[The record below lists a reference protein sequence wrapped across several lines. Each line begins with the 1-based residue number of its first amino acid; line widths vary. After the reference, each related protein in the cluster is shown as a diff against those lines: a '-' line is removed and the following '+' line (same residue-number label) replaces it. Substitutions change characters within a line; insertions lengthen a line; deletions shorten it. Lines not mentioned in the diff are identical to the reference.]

1 MDSAPARHTGQG
13 GPGPA
18 GSHAGTST
26 AGTGTTGTGTA
37 GISAGPATAGL
48 TTAATTTAGTATLG
62 AGPGSAAT
70 AVRRTVTAIHPPRGP
85 RAEQARPAVRPKRV
99 RRRDGVLPLLTAD
112 ALAVLGAAAALPRP
126 ELPREVAGPAAVPLL
141 VLLLAVLLA
150 ALHAQ
155 AGLYRP
161 RFAPSALLELPALA
175 GRAAVLWCGA
185 AAALAAFA
193 PRAALNWVALLA
205 SVGLQ
210 AVLACAGRGFVNQL
224 RRRTRV
230 RRPASA
236 LVVGPVAG
244 AGAVAAALHG
254 RPEYGLRPVGLADTA
269 AAEDGS
275 AGVPVLATHEDIR
288 RAVIQN
294 SVRHAVFTRPPEA
307 DERTASLVRLFH
319 DHGCR
324 LWLADPAGTAKV
336 TGMRV
341 ACPADQLWGYA
352 VQPLLPRPARPLERY
367 AKRVIDSS
375 LAALALLAAAP
386 VMGAC
391 ALAVRVSDGPGVIF
405 RQERV
410 GLYGRPFTLLK
421 FRTLRAD
428 AHESA
433 TRWTVAGDCRM
444 SPIGSFLRKSSLDE
458 LPQLWNVVR
467 GDMSLV
473 GPRPER
479 PFFVAKFSSV
489 HPGYE
494 ARHRMPVGITG
505 LAQINGLR
513 GDTSIEDRARF
524 DNHYIDTWSLW
535 QDLWILARTAA
546 SFFRFRL
553 GGS

>member
-13 GPGPA
+13 GTGPA
-18 GSHAGTST
+18 
-26 AGTGTTGTGTA
+26 AGTGTTSTSTA
-37 GISAGPATAGL
+37 GAAGI
-48 TTAATTTAGTATLG
+48 G
-62 AGPGSAAT
+62 AGGTT
-70 AVRRTVTAIHPPRGP
+70 AVRRSVTAIHPPRGP
-85 RAEQARPAVRPKRV
+85 KADQARSAVRPKRV
-99 RRRDGVLPLLTAD
+99 RRRDGVTPLLTAD
-112 ALAVLGAAAALPRP
+112 ALAVVVTAAAVPGLELPVEAALP
-126 ELPREVAGPAAVPLL
+126 LAAV
-141 VLLLAVLLA
+141 LAG
-150 ALHAQ
+150 LHAR

-161 RFAPSALLELPALA
+161 RLAPSALLELPALA
-175 GRAAVLWCGA
+175 GRGAVLWCAVAAVLA
-185 AAALAAFA
+185 AAA
-193 PRAALNWVALLA
+193 PGEALSWGALLGA
-205 SVGLQ
+205 VCLQ
-210 AVLACAGRGFVNQL
+210 VVLACAGRGLVNQL
-224 RRRTRV
+224 RRRTRT

-236 LVVGPVAG
+236 LVVGPGAG
-244 AGAVAAALHG
+244 ASAVAAALHG
-254 RPEYGLRPVGLADTA
+254 RPEYGLLPVGLADTGA
-269 AAEDGS
+269 VADG
-275 AGVPVLATHEDIR
+275 AGGVPVLATHEDIR

-324 LWLADPAGTAKV
+324 LWLADAAGTAKV

-341 ACPADQLWGYA
+341 AEPADQLWGYA

-367 AKRVIDSS
+367 AKRAIDSL
-375 LAALALLAAAP
+375 LASAALLAAAP
-386 VMGAC
+386 VMGVC

-444 SPIGSFLRKSSLDE
+444 SPVGSFLRKSSLDE

>member
-1 MDSAPARHTGQG
+1 MTMDSAHARPTGQSG
-13 GPGPA
+13 TGPA
-18 GSHAGTST
+18 GT
-26 AGTGTTGTGTA
+26 
-37 GISAGPATAGL
+37 
-48 TTAATTTAGTATLG
+48 
-62 AGPGSAAT
+62 T
-70 AVRRTVTAIHPPRGP
+70 AVRRSAAAIHPPRGP
-85 RAEQARPAVRPKRV
+85 KAEQARPVLRPQRV
-99 RRRDGVLPLLTAD
+99 RRRDGIGPLLTVD
-112 ALAVLGAAAALPRP
+112 ALAAVLTTTTLPGLDLPGQAAAPIA
-126 ELPREVAGPAAVPLL
+126 
-141 VLLLAVLLA
+141 LLAA

-161 RFAPSALLELPALA
+161 RLAPSALLELPTLA
-175 GRAAVLWCGA
+175 GRAAVLWCGVAAVVA
-185 AAALAAFA
+185 AAA
-193 PRAALNWVALLA
+193 PQRALGWGVLLTC
-205 SVGLQ
+205 VCLQ
-210 AVLACAGRGFVNQL
+210 FLLACAGRGLVNQL
-224 RRRTRV
+224 RRRTAV
-230 RRPASA
+230 RAPRSA
-236 LVVGPVAG
+236 LVVGPGAG

-269 AAEDGS
+269 GGADDVTGT
-275 AGVPVLATHEDIR
+275 GLPLLATHEDIR

-341 ACPADQLWGYA
+341 AQPADHLWGYS
-352 VQPLLPRPARPLERY
+352 VQPLLPRPARALERY
-367 AKRVIDSS
+367 GKRIIDST
-375 LAALALLAAAP
+375 LAALALCAAAP
-386 VMGAC
+386 VMGLC
-391 ALAVRVSDGPGVIF
+391 ALAVRLSDGPGVIF

-421 FRTLRAD
+421 FRTLRPAD
-428 AHESA
+428 EHESA
-433 TRWTVAGDCRM
+433 TRWTVANDNRM
-444 SPIGSFLRKSSLDE
+444 GPVGSFLRKSSLDE

-479 PFFVAKFSSV
+479 PFFVAKFASI

>member
-13 GPGPA
+13 GTGP
-18 GSHAGTST
+18 T
-26 AGTGTTGTGTA
+26 
-37 GISAGPATAGL
+37 
-48 TTAATTTAGTATLG
+48 G
-62 AGPGSAAT
+62 AGAFAPAHPAAARRSA
-70 AVRRTVTAIHPPRGP
+70 TAIHPPRRP
-85 RAEQARPAVRPKRV
+85 RVEQARSAVRPRRV
-99 RRRDGVLPLLTAD
+99 HRRGRVLPLLTTD
-112 ALAVLGAAAALPRP
+112 ALAAVLTATTLPATAPPALYAAP
-126 ELPREVAGPAAVPLL
+126 
-141 VLLLAVLLA
+141 VLLA

-161 RFAPSALLELPALA
+161 RLAPSALLELPVLA
-175 GRAAVLWCGA
+175 ARSAVLWCSVAAVTA
-185 AAALAAFA
+185 AAAPA
-193 PRAALNWVALLA
+193 RAMGWSALLTA
-205 SVGLQ
+205 VCLQ
-210 AVLACAGRGFVNQL
+210 AVLACAGRGLVNQL
-224 RRRTRV
+224 HRRSAV

-236 LVVGPVAG
+236 LVVGPGAG
-244 AGAVAAALHG
+244 ASAVAAALHG
-254 RPEYGLRPVGLADTA
+254 RPEFGLRPVGLADTA
-269 AAEDGS
+269 TPAEGDG
-275 AGVPVLATHEDIR
+275 GTLPLLATHEDIR

-294 SVRHAVFTRPPEA
+294 SVGHAVFTRPPEA

-341 ACPADQLWGYA
+341 AHPTDQLWGYA
-352 VQPLLPRPARPLERY
+352 VQPLLPRPTRPLERW
-367 AKRVIDSS
+367 AKRGIDTV
-375 LAALALLAAAP
+375 LALIALLAAAP

-391 ALAVRVSDGPGVIF
+391 ALAVRIWDGPGVIF

-428 AHESA
+428 AHEAA
-433 TRWTVAGDCRM
+433 TRWTVAGDRAM
-444 SPIGSFLRKSSLDE
+444 SPVGSFLRKSSLDE

-467 GDMSLV
+467 GDMALV

-479 PFFVAKFSSV
+479 PFFVAKFSTV

>member
-13 GPGPA
+13 GTGPA
-18 GSHAGTST
+18 GT
-26 AGTGTTGTGTA
+26 A
-37 GISAGPATAGL
+37 
-48 TTAATTTAGTATLG
+48 
-62 AGPGSAAT
+62 
-70 AVRRTVTAIHPPRGP
+70 AVRRTVTAIHPPRRP
-85 RAEQARPAVRPKRV
+85 RVEQARPLVRPQRV
-99 RRRDGVLPLLTAD
+99 RRRDGVVPLLTAD
-112 ALAVLGAAAALPRP
+112 ALAAVLTTTAF
-126 ELPREVAGPAAVPLL
+126 AGPGTAVPPEAAGPI
-141 VLLLAVLLA
+141 AVLLVV
-150 ALHAQ
+150 LHAQ

-161 RFAPSALLELPALA
+161 RLAPSALLELPALA
-175 GRAAVLWCGA
+175 GRAAVLWCGTA
-185 AAALAAFA
+185 AVVAAVA
-193 PRAALNWVALLA
+193 PGRPLGWSALLSA
-205 SVGLQ
+205 ICLQ
-210 AVLACAGRGFVNQL
+210 VVLTCAGRGFVNQL
-224 RRRTRV
+224 RRRSA
-230 RRPASA
+230 RRSPASA
-236 LVVGPVAG
+236 LVVGPGAG
-244 AGAVAAALHG
+244 ASAVAAALHG
-254 RPEYGLRPVGLADTA
+254 CPEYGLRPVGLADTA
-269 AAEDGS
+269 AEEGGG
-275 AGVPVLATHEDIR
+275 GVPVLATHEDIR

-294 SVRHAVFTRPPEA
+294 AVRHAVFTRPPEA

-341 ACPADQLWGYA
+341 AQPADQLWGYA
-352 VQPLLPRPARPLERY
+352 VQPLLPRPARPVERWV
-367 AKRVIDSS
+367 KRLIDGV
-375 LAALALLAAAP
+375 LAALALIAAAP
-386 VMGAC
+386 VMGLC
-391 ALAVRVSDGPGVIF
+391 ALAVRISDGPGVLF

-428 AHESA
+428 EHESA
-433 TRWTVAGDCRM
+433 TRWTVAGDTRM
-444 SPIGSFLRKSSLDE
+444 SPVGSFLRKSSLDE

>member
-1 MDSAPARHTGQG
+1 MTMDSAHAPHTGRKG
-13 GPGPA
+13 
-18 GSHAGTST
+18 AGT
-26 AGTGTTGTGTA
+26 
-37 GISAGPATAGL
+37 
-48 TTAATTTAGTATLG
+48 
-62 AGPGSAAT
+62 T
-70 AVRRTVTAIHPPRGP
+70 AVRRSVTSIHPPRGP
-85 RAEQARPAVRPKRV
+85 KADQARPAVRPQRH
-99 RRRDGVLPLLTAD
+99 RRHEGVGPLLTAD
-112 ALAVLGAAAALPRP
+112 AVAALVTAGALPGLDWPREAAAPIA
-126 ELPREVAGPAAVPLL
+126 VA
-141 VLLLAVLLA
+141 LA

-161 RFAPSALLELPALA
+161 RLSPSALLELPALL
-175 GRAAVLWCGA
+175 GRSLAVWCGA
-185 AAALAAFA
+185 AAVAAAIDPGRALGWGPLAAA
-193 PRAALNWVALLA
+193 VC
-205 SVGLQ
+205 LQ
-210 AVLACAGRGFVNQL
+210 VVLTCAGRGFVHQL
-224 RRRTRV
+224 RRRSAV
-230 RRPASA
+230 RRPRSA
-236 LVVGPVAG
+236 LVVGPAAG
-244 AGAVAAALHG
+244 ARQVAAALHG
-254 RPEYGLRPVGLADTA
+254 RREYGLRPVGLADPSQ
-269 AAEDGS
+269 EPDP
-275 AGVPVLATHEDIR
+275 AGTLALPVLATHEDVR

-307 DERTASLVRLFH
+307 DERTAALVRLFR

-324 LWLADPAGTAKV
+324 LWLADPAGTAQV

-341 ACPADQLWGYA
+341 AEPHDHLWGFS
-352 VQPLLPRPARPLERY
+352 VQPLLPRPARPVER
-367 AKRVIDSS
+367 AVKRLIDGV
-375 LAALALLAAAP
+375 LAAVALVFAAP
-386 VMGAC
+386 LMGLC
-391 ALAVRVSDGPGVIF
+391 ALAVRLSDGPGVIF

-421 FRTLRAD
+421 FRTLRPAD
-428 AHESA
+428 EHESA
-433 TRWTVAGDCRM
+433 TRWTVANDNRM
-444 SPIGSFLRKSSLDE
+444 SRVGSLLRKSSLDE

-479 PFFVAKFSSV
+479 PFFVAKFSTV

>member
-13 GPGPA
+13 GTG
-18 GSHAGTST
+18 HAG
-26 AGTGTTGTGTA
+26 
-37 GISAGPATAGL
+37 
-48 TTAATTTAGTATLG
+48 
-62 AGPGSAAT
+62 GSAFAP
-70 AVRRTVTAIHPPRGP
+70 AAPAEARRAVTAIHPPRGP
-85 RAEQARPAVRPKRV
+85 RADQARAAVRPRRV
-99 RRRDGVLPLLTAD
+99 RRREGLAALLTAD
-112 ALAVLGAAAALPRP
+112 ALAAVATATALPGEALPPQAALP
-126 ELPREVAGPAAVPLL
+126 A
-141 VLLLAVLLA
+141 AVLLT

-161 RFAPSALLELPALA
+161 RLAPSALLELPALA

-185 AAALAAFA
+185 AAVLAAAA
-193 PRAALNWVALLA
+193 PERALGWSVLLGA
-205 SVGLQ
+205 VCLQ
-210 AVLACAGRGFVNQL
+210 VVLACAGRGFVNRL
-224 RRRTRV
+224 RRRSAV
-230 RRPASA
+230 RRPVSA
-236 LVVGPVAG
+236 LVVGLG
-244 AGAVAAALHG
+244 EGTGAVAAALHG
-254 RPEYGLRPVGLADTA
+254 RPEYGLRPVGIADTA
-269 AAEDGS
+269 TPADGD
-275 AGVPVLATHEDIR
+275 GGPLPVLATHEDIR

-294 SVRHAVFTRPPEA
+294 SVRHAVFTCPPEA

-341 ACPADQLWGYA
+341 AQPADQLWGYA

-367 AKRVIDSS
+367 AKRAIDSL

-391 ALAVRVSDGPGVIF
+391 ALAVRLSDGPGVIF

-428 AHESA
+428 EHESA
-433 TRWTVAGDCRM
+433 TRWTVAGDRRM
-444 SPIGSFLRKSSLDE
+444 SPVGSFLRKSSLDE

>member
-1 MDSAPARHTGQG
+1 MTMDSAPARHTGQG
-13 GPGPA
+13 GTGPA
-18 GSHAGTST
+18 G
-26 AGTGTTGTGTA
+26 
-37 GISAGPATAGL
+37 
-48 TTAATTTAGTATLG
+48 
-62 AGPGSAAT
+62 GSAFAP
-70 AVRRTVTAIHPPRGP
+70 APHAAARRSTTAIHPPRGP
-85 RAEQARPAVRPKRV
+85 RTDLARSALRPQRV
-99 RRRDGVLPLLTAD
+99 RRRGRVLPLLTAD
-112 ALAVLGAAAALPRP
+112 ALAVVLTSTTL
-126 ELPREVAGPAAVPLL
+126 PAADLPVLSAAPL
-141 VLLLAVLLA
+141 LLA

-161 RFAPSALLELPALA
+161 RLAPSALLELPVLA
-175 GRAAVLWCGA
+175 GRSAVLWCSLAAVA
-185 AAALAAFA
+185 AAVDPAGAIG
-193 PRAALNWVALLA
+193 WSTLLTA
-205 SVGLQ
+205 VCLQ
-210 AVLACAGRGFVNQL
+210 TVLACAGRGLVNQF
-224 RRRTRV
+224 RRRAAV

-236 LVVGPVAG
+236 LVVGPGAG
-244 AGAVAAALHG
+244 ASAVAAALHG

-269 AAEDGS
+269 PATEADGG
-275 AGVPVLATHEDIR
+275 ALPLLATHEDIR

-294 SVRHAVFTRPPEA
+294 SVGHAVFTRPPEA
-307 DERTASLVRLFH
+307 DERTASLVRLFQ

-324 LWLADPAGTAKV
+324 LWLADPAGTARI

-341 ACPADQLWGYA
+341 AHPTDQLWGYA
-352 VQPLLPRPARPLERY
+352 VQPLLPRPARPLERW
-367 AKRVIDSS
+367 AKRGIDTA
-375 LAALALLAAAP
+375 LALVALLAAAP

-391 ALAVRVSDGPGVIF
+391 ALAVRIWDGPGVIF

-428 AHESA
+428 EHEAA
-433 TRWTVAGDCRM
+433 TRWTVAGDRGM
-444 SPIGSFLRKSSLDE
+444 SPVGSFLRKSSLDE

-467 GDMSLV
+467 GDMALV

-479 PFFVAKFSSV
+479 PFFVAKFSTV

>member
-13 GPGPA
+13 G
-18 GSHAGTST
+18 T
-26 AGTGTTGTGTA
+26 
-37 GISAGPATAGL
+37 
-48 TTAATTTAGTATLG
+48 
-62 AGPGSAAT
+62 GPGGSAFAP
-70 AVRRTVTAIHPPRGP
+70 APHGAARRSATAIHPPRGP
-85 RAEQARPAVRPKRV
+85 RADLARSAVRPQRL
-99 RRRDGVLPLLTAD
+99 RRSSRVLPLLTAD
-112 ALAVLGAAAALPRP
+112 ALAAVVTAVTLPGQVL
-126 ELPREVAGPAAVPLL
+126 PAAPAVAVLPALL
-141 VLLLAVLLA
+141 V

-161 RFAPSALLELPALA
+161 RLAPSALLELPAVL
-175 GRAAVLWCGA
+175 GRSAVLWCA
-185 AAALAAFA
+185 AAAVA
-193 PRAALNWVALLA
+193 AALDPARAMGWTMLLTAVCLQALL
-205 SVGLQ
+205 V
-210 AVLACAGRGFVNQL
+210 CAGRGLANQL
-224 RRRTRV
+224 HRRAAV
-230 RRPASA
+230 RRPAST
-236 LVVGPVAG
+236 LVVGPGAG
-244 AGAVAAALHG
+244 ASAVAAALHG
-254 RPEYGLRPVGLADTA
+254 RPEFGLRPVGLADTA
-269 AAEDGS
+269 APADGDT
-275 AGVPVLATHEDIR
+275 GPLPLLATHEDIR

-294 SVRHAVFTRPPEA
+294 AVRHAVFTRPPEA

-336 TGMRV
+336 TGMRL
-341 ACPADQLWGYA
+341 AHPADQLWGYA
-352 VQPLLPRPARPLERY
+352 VQPLLPRPARPLERW
-367 AKRVIDSS
+367 AKRVIDS
-375 LAALALLAAAP
+375 ALALVALVAAAP
-386 VMGAC
+386 VMLLC
-391 ALAVRVSDGPGVIF
+391 AAAVRLWDGPGVIF

-433 TRWTVAGDCRM
+433 TRWTVAGDRRM
-444 SPIGSFLRKSSLDE
+444 SAVGSFLRKSSLDE

-479 PFFVAKFSSV
+479 PFFVAKFSTV

>member
-13 GPGPA
+13 G
-18 GSHAGTST
+18 
-26 AGTGTTGTGTA
+26 TGTG
-37 GISAGPATAGL
+37 
-48 TTAATTTAGTATLG
+48 
-62 AGPGSAAT
+62 GSAFAP
-70 AVRRTVTAIHPPRGP
+70 APHAAARRSATAIHPPRGP
-85 RAEQARPAVRPKRV
+85 RADQARTAVRPQRV
-99 RRRDGVLPLLTAD
+99 RRRSRALPLLSAD
-112 ALAVLGAAAALPRP
+112 ALATVITAATLPGPALPVLEAAPAAAALP
-126 ELPREVAGPAAVPLL
+126 ALL
-141 VLLLAVLLA
+141 V
-150 ALHAQ
+150 ALHTQ

-161 RFAPSALLELPALA
+161 RLAPSALLELPALV
-175 GRAAVLWCGA
+175 GRSAVLWCA
-185 AAALAAFA
+185 AAAVT
-193 PRAALNWVALLA
+193 AALDPARAMGWSALLTA
-205 SVGLQ
+205 VCLQ
-210 AVLACAGRGFVNQL
+210 AVLVCAGRGVVNQL
-224 RRRTRV
+224 HRRAAV

-236 LVVGPVAG
+236 LVVGPGDG
-244 AGAVAAALHG
+244 ASAVAAALHG
-254 RPEYGLRPVGLADTA
+254 RPEFGLRPVGLADTA
-269 AAEDGS
+269 APADGGTGPLPLLS
-275 AGVPVLATHEDIR
+275 THEDIR

-294 SVRHAVFTRPPEA
+294 TVRHAVFTRPPEA

-336 TGMRV
+336 TGMRL
-341 ACPADQLWGYA
+341 AHPADQLWGYA
-352 VQPLLPRPARPLERY
+352 VQPLLPRPARPLERW
-367 AKRVIDSS
+367 AKRGIDS
-375 LAALALLAAAP
+375 ALALVALVGAAP
-386 VMGAC
+386 VMLLC
-391 ALAVRVSDGPGVIF
+391 AAAVRLWDGPGVIF

-444 SPIGSFLRKSSLDE
+444 SGVGSFLRKSSLDE

-479 PFFVAKFSSV
+479 PFFVAKFSTV

>member
-1 MDSAPARHTGQG
+1 MDSAPARHTGQSG
-13 GPGPA
+13 TGPA
-18 GSHAGTST
+18 GGS
-26 AGTGTTGTGTA
+26 
-37 GISAGPATAGL
+37 
-48 TTAATTTAGTATLG
+48 AGTA
-62 AGPGSAAT
+62 
-70 AVRRTVTAIHPPRGP
+70 AVRRSVTAIHPPRRP
-85 RAEQARPAVRPKRV
+85 DADRARPLVRPQRG
-99 RRRDGVLPLLTAD
+99 RPRDGVLPLLTAD
-112 ALAVLGAAAALPRP
+112 ALATAVTTAALPAPALPAAAA
-126 ELPREVAGPAAVPLL
+126 GPI
-141 VLLLAVLLA
+141 AVLLA
-150 ALHAQ
+150 LLHAQ

-161 RFAPSALLELPALA
+161 RLAPSALRELPVLA
-175 GRAAVLWCGA
+175 GRSAVLWCGTA
-185 AAALAAFA
+185 AVVAAVAPRQALGWAALLTA
-193 PRAALNWVALLA
+193 VC
-205 SVGLQ
+205 VQ
-210 AVLACAGRGFVNQL
+210 AVLACAARGCVNQL
-224 RRRTRV
+224 RRRSA
-230 RRPASA
+230 RRKPSSA
-236 LVVGPVAG
+236 LVVGPGAG
-244 AGAVAAALHG
+244 ASAVAAALHG
-254 RPEYGLRPVGLADTA
+254 RPEYGLRPVGLAHTGP
-269 AAEDGS
+269 AEEGNG
-275 AGVPVLATHEDIR
+275 GVPVLATPEDIR

-341 ACPADQLWGYA
+341 AQPEDQLWGYA
-352 VQPLLPRPARPLERY
+352 VQPLLPRPARPVERGL
-367 AKRVIDSS
+367 KRVIDGA
-375 LAALALLAAAP
+375 LAALALIAAAP
-386 VMGAC
+386 VMGLC

-433 TRWTVAGDCRM
+433 TRWTVAGDHRM
-444 SPIGSFLRKSSLDE
+444 SPVGSFLRKSSLDE

-479 PFFVAKFSSV
+479 PYFVAKFAAV

>member
-1 MDSAPARHTGQG
+1 MDSAAARHTGGQSG
-13 GPGPA
+13 TG
-18 GSHAGTST
+18 HAG
-26 AGTGTTGTGTA
+26 
-37 GISAGPATAGL
+37 
-48 TTAATTTAGTATLG
+48 
-62 AGPGSAAT
+62 GSAFASVSPAAPP
-70 AVRRTVTAIHPPRGP
+70 AVSPAKPRRAVTAIHPPRGP
-85 RAEQARPAVRPKRV
+85 RAERVRPAARPGRV
-99 RRRDGVLPLLTAD
+99 RRGRGATPLLAAD
-112 ALAVLGAAAALPRP
+112 ALAAAVTAATLPAAPLPPQATAAA
-126 ELPREVAGPAAVPLL
+126 
-141 VLLLAVLLA
+141 AVLLA
-150 ALHAQ
+150 AANAALQAQ
-155 AGLYRP
+155 GGLYRP
-161 RFAPSALLELPALA
+161 RLAPSALLELPALA
-175 GRAAVLWCGA
+175 GRTAALWCGV
-185 AAALAAFA
+185 AAALAAAA
-193 PRAALNWVALLA
+193 PARALPWNALLA
-205 SVGLQ
+205 AVCLHT
-210 AVLACAGRGFVNQL
+210 VLACAGRGLVHGL
-224 RRRTRV
+224 WRRSAV
-230 RRPASA
+230 RRPVST
-236 LVVGPVAG
+236 LVVGPADG

-254 RPEYGLRPVGLADTA
+254 RPEYGLRPVGIADPADPA
-269 AAEDGS
+269 AGEG
-275 AGVPVLATHEDIR
+275 GQLPVLATHEDVR

-294 SVRHAVFTRPPEA
+294 SVRCAVFTRPPEA
-307 DERTASLVRLFH
+307 DERTAALVRLFH

-341 ACPADQLWGYA
+341 AHPADQLWGYA
-352 VQPLLPRPARPLERY
+352 VQPLLPRPARPLERSV
-367 AKRVIDSS
+367 KRIIDSA

-391 ALAVRVSDGPGVIF
+391 ALAVRLSDGPGVIF

-428 AHESA
+428 EHESA
-433 TRWTVAGDCRM
+433 TRWTVAGDRRM
-444 SPIGSFLRKSSLDE
+444 SPVGSFLRKSSLDE

>member
-1 MDSAPARHTGQG
+1 MTTESAHAPHTGRG
-13 GPGPA
+13 GTQP
-18 GSHAGTST
+18 
-26 AGTGTTGTGTA
+26 
-37 GISAGPATAGL
+37 
-48 TTAATTTAGTATLG
+48 
-62 AGPGSAAT
+62 AT
-70 AVRRTVTAIHPPRGP
+70 AVRRSVTAIHPPRGP
-85 RAEQARPAVRPKRV
+85 KAESARPAVRPQRA
-99 RRRDGVLPLLTAD
+99 RHHEGLGPLVTAD
-112 ALAVLGAAAALPRP
+112 ALAAVATATAAPGLQLPGEAALP
-126 ELPREVAGPAAVPLL
+126 V
-141 VLLLAVLLA
+141 AVLLA

-161 RFAPSALLELPALA
+161 RLAPSALLELPALA
-175 GRAAVLWCGA
+175 GRAAVLWCVA
-185 AAALAAFA
+185 AAAVAAVDPA
-193 PRAALNWVALLA
+193 AALGWSALA
-205 SVGLQ
+205 GAVCLQ
-210 AVLACAGRGFVNQL
+210 TVLVCAARGFVHRL
-224 RRRTRV
+224 RHRTAV
-230 RRPASA
+230 RRPRST
-236 LVVGPVAG
+236 LVVGPGAG
-244 AGAVAAALHG
+244 AAAVAAALHG
-254 RPEYGLRPVGLADTA
+254 RPEYGLRPVGVAETGTDGPDV
-269 AAEDGS
+269 EDG
-275 AGVPVLATHEDIR
+275 AVLPMLSTHEDVR

-294 SVRHAVFTRPPEA
+294 AVRDAVFTRPPES

-324 LWLADPAGTAKV
+324 LWLADPTGTAKI

-341 ACPADQLWGYA
+341 TQPADQLWGFA
-352 VQPLLPRPARPLERY
+352 VQPLLPRPSRPLERWT
-367 AKRVIDSS
+367 KRLIDT
-375 LAALALLAAAP
+375 ALASVALVLAAP
-386 VMGAC
+386 VIGAC
-391 ALAVRVSDGPGVIF
+391 ALAVRLSDGPGVIF

-428 AHESA
+428 EHESA
-433 TRWTVAGDCRM
+433 TRWTVAGDRRM
-444 SPIGSFLRKSSLDE
+444 SPVGSFLRKSSLDE

-479 PFFVAKFSSV
+479 PFFVAKFTSL

>member
-1 MDSAPARHTGQG
+1 MTMDSAPARHTGQG
-13 GPGPA
+13 GTGPVGGRA
-18 GSHAGTST
+18 FA
-26 AGTGTTGTGTA
+26 
-37 GISAGPATAGL
+37 PASPAE
-48 TTAATTTAGTATLG
+48 A
-62 AGPGSAAT
+62 
-70 AVRRTVTAIHPPRGP
+70 RRSVTALLAPRRP
-85 RAEQARPAVRPKRV
+85 RAEQARSAVRPQRA

-112 ALAVLGAAAALPRP
+112 ALAVVLTTVLLSGPALGLGAAA
-126 ELPREVAGPAAVPLL
+126 PA
-141 VLLLAVLLA
+141 AVLLA

-161 RFAPSALLELPALA
+161 RLAPSALLELPALA
-175 GRAAVLWCGA
+175 GRSAVVWCA
-185 AAALAAFA
+185 AATVLAAA
-193 PRAALNWVALLA
+193 GPSHVLGWNVLLSA
-205 SVGLQ
+205 VCLQ
-210 AVLACAGRGFVNQL
+210 AVLVCAGRGFVNVL
-224 RRRTRV
+224 HRRAAV

-236 LVVGPVAG
+236 LVVGPGSGSGSG

-269 AAEDGS
+269 AAGGQAPARS
-275 AGVPVLATHEDIR
+275 RALPVLATHEDIR

-336 TGMRV
+336 TGMRL
-341 ACPADQLWGYA
+341 AHPADQLWGYA
-352 VQPLLPRPARPLERY
+352 VQPLLPRPARPLERR
-367 AKRVIDSS
+367 AKRVID
-375 LAALALLAAAP
+375 AVLALVALVAAAP
-386 VMGAC
+386 VMAAC
-391 ALAVRVSDGPGVIF
+391 ALAVRVWDGPGVIF

-428 AHESA
+428 EHESA
-433 TRWTVAGDCRM
+433 TRWTVAGDRGM
-444 SPIGSFLRKSSLDE
+444 SRVGSFLRKSSLDE

-479 PFFVAKFSSV
+479 PFFVAKFSTV

>member
-1 MDSAPARHTGQG
+1 MTMDSAPARHTGPG
-13 GPGPA
+13 GTGPGGGINGITSATVSAA
-18 GSHAGTST
+18 GAAGASSKATST
-26 AGTGTTGTGTA
+26 AA
-37 GISAGPATAGL
+37 GV
-48 TTAATTTAGTATLG
+48 
-62 AGPGSAAT
+62 T
-70 AVRRTVTAIHPPRGP
+70 AVRRSVTAIHPPRGP
-85 RAEQARPAVRPKRV
+85 RADRARAAVRPGRA
-99 RRRDGVLPLLTAD
+99 RRRDGIAPLLAAD
-112 ALAVLGAAAALPRP
+112 AFAVAATVAALPGAELPLGAAAPLAL
-126 ELPREVAGPAAVPLL
+126 AL
-141 VLLLAVLLA
+141 V

-161 RFAPSALLELPALA
+161 RLAPSALLELPALA
-175 GRAAVLWCGA
+175 GRAAALWCA
-185 AAALAAFA
+185 AAAVLAATA
-193 PRAALNWVALLA
+193 PGEALGWSVLLGA
-205 SVGLQ
+205 VCAQ
-210 AVLACAGRGFVNQL
+210 VVLACAGRGAVNQL
-224 RRRTRV
+224 RRRTRA

-236 LVVGPVAG
+236 LVVGPGAG
-244 AGAVAAALHG
+244 ASAVAAALHG
-254 RPEYGLRPVGLADTA
+254 RPEYGLRPVGLADTGP
-269 AAEDGS
+269 DGEGA

-341 ACPADQLWGYA
+341 AQPADQLWGYA
-352 VQPLLPRPARPLERY
+352 VQPLLPRPARPVERY

-375 LAALALLAAAP
+375 LAAIALLAAAP

>member
-1 MDSAPARHTGQG
+1 MTMDSAPARHTGQG
-13 GPGPA
+13 G
-18 GSHAGTST
+18 T
-26 AGTGTTGTGTA
+26 
-37 GISAGPATAGL
+37 
-48 TTAATTTAGTATLG
+48 
-62 AGPGSAAT
+62 GPGGSAFAP
-70 AVRRTVTAIHPPRGP
+70 APHAAARRSATAIHPPRGP
-85 RAEQARPAVRPKRV
+85 RAEQARSAVRPRRV
-99 RRRDGVLPLLTAD
+99 RRRSRVLPLLTVD
-112 ALAVLGAAAALPRP
+112 ALAAVLTAATLPGPALPAPAAAPAVAALP
-126 ELPREVAGPAAVPLL
+126 VLL
-141 VLLLAVLLA
+141 V

-161 RFAPSALLELPALA
+161 RLAPSAVLELPALV
-175 GRAAVLWCGA
+175 GRSAVLWCA
-185 AAALAAFA
+185 AAAVT
-193 PRAALNWVALLA
+193 AALAPARAMGWSVLLTA
-205 SVGLQ
+205 VCLQ
-210 AVLACAGRGFVNQL
+210 AVLVCAGRGIANQL
-224 RRRTRV
+224 HRRAAL
-230 RRPASA
+230 RRPAST
-236 LVVGPVAG
+236 LVVGPGAG
-244 AGAVAAALHG
+244 ASAVAAALHS
-254 RPEYGLRPVGLADTA
+254 RPEFGLRPVGLADTA
-269 AAEDGS
+269 AAADTDTG
-275 AGVPVLATHEDIR
+275 ALPLLATHEDIR

-336 TGMRV
+336 TGMRL
-341 ACPADQLWGYA
+341 AHPADQLWGYA
-352 VQPLLPRPARPLERY
+352 VQPLLPRPARPLERW
-367 AKRVIDSS
+367 AKRLIDS
-375 LAALALLAAAP
+375 ALALVALVAAAP
-386 VMGAC
+386 VMLLC
-391 ALAVRVSDGPGVIF
+391 AAAVRLWDGPGVIF

-444 SPIGSFLRKSSLDE
+444 SGVGSFLRKSSLDE

-479 PFFVAKFSSV
+479 PFFVAKFSTV

>member
-1 MDSAPARHTGQG
+1 M
-13 GPGPA
+13 
-18 GSHAGTST
+18 TST
-26 AGTGTTGTGTA
+26 TTTGNA
-37 GISAGPATAGL
+37 GINTTISTGL
-48 TTAATTTAGTATLG
+48 TAAVNAVT
-62 AGPGSAAT
+62 PGAT
-70 AVRRTVTAIHPPRGP
+70 AVRRSVTAIHPPRGP
-85 RAEQARPAVRPKRV
+85 KADQARTALRPQRV
-99 RRRDGVLPLLTAD
+99 RRRDGILPLLNAD
-112 ALAVLGAAAALPRP
+112 ALAVVATAAALPGL
-126 ELPREVAGPAAVPLL
+126 EPARGAAAPLAL
-141 VLLLAVLLA
+141 LLA

-161 RFAPSALLELPALA
+161 RLAPSALLELPALA

-185 AAALAAFA
+185 AAVLAAVA
-193 PRAALNWVALLA
+193 PAEALGWGVLLGA
-205 SVGLQ
+205 VCLQ

-224 RRRTRV
+224 RRRTHL

-236 LVVGPVAG
+236 LVVGPGAG
-244 AGAVAAALHG
+244 ASAVAAALHG

-269 AAEDGS
+269 VRTGAGADGG
-275 AGVPVLATHEDIR
+275 AGVPVLVTHEDIR

-294 SVRHAVFTRPPEA
+294 SVQDAVFTRPPEA

-324 LWLADPAGTAKV
+324 LWLADPAGTAKI

-341 ACPADQLWGYA
+341 AQPADQLWGYA
-352 VQPLLPRPARPLERY
+352 VQPLLPRPARPVERF

-391 ALAVRVSDGPGVIF
+391 ALAVRVSDGRGVIF

>member
-1 MDSAPARHTGQG
+1 MTMDSAAARHTGQG
-13 GPGPA
+13 GTGPA
-18 GSHAGTST
+18 GGAFAPAPQPPARRST
-26 AGTGTTGTGTA
+26 
-37 GISAGPATAGL
+37 
-48 TTAATTTAGTATLG
+48 
-62 AGPGSAAT
+62 
-70 AVRRTVTAIHPPRGP
+70 TAIHPPRGP
-85 RAEQARPAVRPKRV
+85 RADQARSAVRARGVP
-99 RRRDGVLPLLTAD
+99 RRDGALPLLGTD
-112 ALAVLGAAAALPRP
+112 ALAVVLTAVLLPAGAPAAATALPGIAL
-126 ELPREVAGPAAVPLL
+126 LPA
-141 VLLLAVLLA
+141 LLA

-161 RFAPSALLELPALA
+161 RLASSALLDLPALA
-175 GRAAVLWCGA
+175 GRTAVLWCGA
-185 AAALAAFA
+185 AAVG
-193 PRAALNWVALLA
+193 AALDPGRALGWGALLTA
-205 SVGLQ
+205 VCLT
-210 AVLACAGRGFVNQL
+210 AVLTCAGRGIVGGL
-224 RRRTRV
+224 RRRAGL

-236 LVVGPVAG
+236 LVVGPGAG
-244 AGAVAAALHG
+244 AAAVAAALHG

-269 AAEDGS
+269 APEAAD
-275 AGVPVLATHEDIR
+275 AGALPVLATHEDVR

-341 ACPADQLWGYA
+341 ANPADQLWGHA
-352 VQPLLPRPARPLERY
+352 VQPLLPRPARPLERW
-367 AKRVIDSS
+367 AKRGIDTA
-375 LAALALLAAAP
+375 LALVALLAASP
-386 VMGAC
+386 VMALC
-391 ALAVRVSDGPGVIF
+391 AAAVRLWDGPGVIF

-433 TRWTVAGDCRM
+433 TRWTVAGDRRM
-444 SPIGSFLRKSSLDE
+444 SPVGSFLRKSSLDE

-479 PFFVAKFSSV
+479 PFFVAKFSTL

>member
-1 MDSAPARHTGQG
+1 MTMDSAPPRHTGQG
-13 GPGPA
+13 GTGHAA
-18 GSHAGTST
+18 GA
-26 AGTGTTGTGTA
+26 
-37 GISAGPATAGL
+37 
-48 TTAATTTAGTATLG
+48 AGTA
-62 AGPGSAAT
+62 
-70 AVRRTVTAIHPPRGP
+70 AVRRTVTAIHPPRRP
-85 RAEQARPAVRPKRV
+85 RADQAGPLVRQ
-99 RRRDGVLPLLTAD
+99 RRDRCRHGAIPLLAAD
-112 ALAVLGAAAALPRP
+112 ALAAALTTAASPGL
-126 ELPREVAGPAAVPLL
+126 ELPGEAAGP
-141 VLLLAVLLA
+141 LAVLVAL
-150 ALHAQ
+150 LHAQ

-161 RFAPSALLELPALA
+161 RLAPSALLELPALA
-175 GRAAVLWCGA
+175 ARAAALWCVA
-185 AAALAAFA
+185 AAAVAAA
-193 PRAALNWVALLA
+193 DPRQALGWWALLA
-205 SVGLQ
+205 AVCLQ
-210 AVLACAGRGFVNQL
+210 TALACAGRGLVNQL
-224 RRRTRV
+224 RRRSGR
-230 RRPASA
+230 RRPAST
-236 LVVGPVAG
+236 LVVGPGAG
-244 AGAVAAALHG
+244 AAAVAAALHG
-254 RPEYGLRPVGLADTA
+254 HPEYGLRPVGLAATGA
-269 AAEDGS
+269 GADGDG
-275 AGVPVLATHEDIR
+275 AMPVLATHEDVR

-294 SVRHAVFTRPPEA
+294 SVRDAVFTRPPEA
-307 DERTASLVRLFH
+307 DEHTASLVRLFH

-341 ACPADQLWGYA
+341 AEPADQLWGYA
-352 VQPLLPRPARPLERY
+352 VQPLLPRPARQLERW
-367 AKRVIDSS
+367 AKRGLDS
-375 LAALALLAAAP
+375 ALALCALIAVAP
-386 VMGAC
+386 LMGVC
-391 ALAVRVSDGPGVIF
+391 ALAVRIADGPGVLF

-428 AHESA
+428 EHESA
-433 TRWTVAGDCRM
+433 TRWTVAGDNRM
-444 SPIGSFLRKSSLDE
+444 SPVGSFLRKSSLDE

>member
-13 GPGPA
+13 GTGPA
-18 GSHAGTST
+18 GG
-26 AGTGTTGTGTA
+26 
-37 GISAGPATAGL
+37 SAGNT
-48 TTAATTTAGTATLG
+48 
-62 AGPGSAAT
+62 T
-70 AVRRTVTAIHPPRGP
+70 AVRRSVTAIHPPRRP
-85 RAEQARPAVRPKRV
+85 RADQARPALRPRRV
-99 RRRDGVLPLLTAD
+99 RRREGVAPLLAAD
-112 ALAVLGAAAALPRP
+112 ALAVGGTAAALPGLGPLP
-126 ELPREVAGPAAVPLL
+126 EAAAPIGA
-141 VLLLAVLLA
+141 LLAVSAA

-161 RFAPSALLELPALA
+161 RLAPCALLELPALA

-185 AAALAAFA
+185 AAVVAAVRPGQALGW
-193 PRAALNWVALLA
+193 NLLLTA
-205 SVGLQ
+205 VCLQ
-210 AVLACAGRGFVNQL
+210 VVLACAGRGLANGI
-224 RRRTRV
+224 RRRGAV
-230 RRPASA
+230 RRPSSA
-236 LVVGPVAG
+236 LVVGPGEG
-244 AGAVAAALHG
+244 ASAVAAALHG
-254 RPEYGLRPVGLADTA
+254 RREYGLRPVGIADTGSGA
-269 AAEDGS
+269 DG
-275 AGVPVLATHEDIR
+275 GNGPTPVLATHEDIR

-294 SVRHAVFTRPPEA
+294 TVRHAVFTRPPEA

-341 ACPADQLWGYA
+341 AQPADHLWGYA
-352 VQPLLPRPARPLERY
+352 VQPLLPRPSRPVERWV
-367 AKRVIDSS
+367 KRVIDGM
-375 LAALALLAAAP
+375 LAALALIAAAP
-386 VMGAC
+386 VMALC
-391 ALAVRVSDGPGVIF
+391 ALAVRLSDGPGVIF

-428 AHESA
+428 EHESA
-433 TRWTVAGDCRM
+433 TRWTVAGDNRM

-479 PFFVAKFSSV
+479 PFFVAKFSTV

>member
-1 MDSAPARHTGQG
+1 MTMDSAPARHTGQG
-13 GPGPA
+13 GTGPA
-18 GSHAGTST
+18 GGGAF
-26 AGTGTTGTGTA
+26 APA
-37 GISAGPATAGL
+37 PPAAARRSA
-48 TTAATTTAGTATLG
+48 
-62 AGPGSAAT
+62 
-70 AVRRTVTAIHPPRGP
+70 TAIHPPRGP
-85 RAEQARPAVRPKRV
+85 RADPARSAVRTRRV
-99 RRRDGVLPLLTAD
+99 RRRGRVLPLLTAD
-112 ALAVLGAAAALPRP
+112 ALAAVLTATTLPAAAAPVLS
-126 ELPREVAGPAAVPLL
+126 AAP
-141 VLLLAVLLA
+141 VLLA

-161 RFAPSALLELPALA
+161 RLAPSALLELPVLA
-175 GRAAVLWCGA
+175 GRSAVLWCSVAAVTA
-185 AAALAAFA
+185 AADPA
-193 PRAALNWVALLA
+193 RAMGWSALLTA
-205 SVGLQ
+205 VCLQ
-210 AVLACAGRGFVNQL
+210 VVLACAGRGLVNELQ
-224 RRRTRV
+224 RRSVV

-236 LVVGPVAG
+236 LVVGPGAG
-244 AGAVAAALHG
+244 ASAVAAALHG
-254 RPEYGLRPVGLADTA
+254 RPEFGLRPVGLADPGA
-269 AAEDGS
+269 GYAPAEGDGG
-275 AGVPVLATHEDIR
+275 ALPLLATHEDIR

-294 SVRHAVFTRPPEA
+294 SVGHAVFTRPPEA

-336 TGMRV
+336 TGMRLPH
-341 ACPADQLWGYA
+341 PADQLWGYA
-352 VQPLLPRPARPLERY
+352 VQPLLPRPARPLERW
-367 AKRVIDSS
+367 AKRGIDTV
-375 LAALALLAAAP
+375 LALIALLAAAP

-391 ALAVRVSDGPGVIF
+391 ALAVRVWDGPGVIF

-428 AHESA
+428 EHEAA
-433 TRWTVAGDCRM
+433 TRWTVAGDRGM
-444 SPIGSFLRKSSLDE
+444 SPVGSFLRKSSLDE

-467 GDMSLV
+467 GDMALV

-479 PFFVAKFSSV
+479 PFFVAKFSTV

>member
-1 MDSAPARHTGQG
+1 MTMDSAPARHPGQG
-13 GPGPA
+13 GTGPA
-18 GSHAGTST
+18 GS
-26 AGTGTTGTGTA
+26 
-37 GISAGPATAGL
+37 SAFAPAPHTPA
-48 TTAATTTAGTATLG
+48 
-62 AGPGSAAT
+62 
-70 AVRRTVTAIHPPRGP
+70 RRSVTAIHPPRGP
-85 RAEQARPAVRPKRV
+85 QVEPARTAVRPRRV
-99 RRRDGVLPLLTAD
+99 RPRDRVVPLVTSD
-112 ALAVLGAAAALPRP
+112 ALAAVLTALTLPGPGLATEAALP
-126 ELPREVAGPAAVPLL
+126 
-141 VLLLAVLLA
+141 LAVLLL

-161 RFAPSALLELPALA
+161 RLAPSALFELPALA
-175 GRAAVLWCGA
+175 GRAVVLWCGA
-185 AAALAAFA
+185 AAVLAAFH
-193 PRAALNWVALLA
+193 PRQAMSWSVLLGT
-205 SVGLQ
+205 VCLQ
-210 AVLACAGRGFVNQL
+210 VLLVCAGRGLVNQL
-224 RRRTRV
+224 HRRAALRS
-230 RRPASA
+230 PASA
-236 LVVGPVAG
+236 LVVGPGAG
-244 AGAVAAALHG
+244 AGVVATALHG
-254 RPEYGLRPVGLADTA
+254 RPEYGLRPVGIADTGA
-269 AAEDGS
+269 ADGEH
-275 AGVPVLATHEDIR
+275 APLPVLATHEDVR

-341 ACPADQLWGYA
+341 AQPADQLWGYA
-352 VQPLLPRPARPLERY
+352 VQPLLPRPSRPLERF
-367 AKRVIDSS
+367 AKRLIDST
-375 LAALALLAAAP
+375 LAAIALLFAAP
-386 VMGAC
+386 VMAAC
-391 ALAVRVSDGPGVIF
+391 ALAVRLVDGPGVIF

-421 FRTLRAD
+421 FRTLSAD
-428 AHESA
+428 PHESA
-433 TRWTVAGDCRM
+433 TRWTVAGDRRM
-444 SPIGSFLRKSSLDE
+444 SPVGSFLRKSSLDE

-546 SFFRFRL
+546 GFFRFRL

>member
-1 MDSAPARHTGQG
+1 MTMDSAPPRHTGQG
-13 GPGPA
+13 GTG
-18 GSHAGTST
+18 HAVG
-26 AGTGTTGTGTA
+26 A
-37 GISAGPATAGL
+37 
-48 TTAATTTAGTATLG
+48 AGTA
-62 AGPGSAAT
+62 
-70 AVRRTVTAIHPPRGP
+70 AVRRSVTAIHPPRGP
-85 RAEQARPAVRPKRV
+85 RADQARPPVRQ
-99 RRRDGVLPLLTAD
+99 RRDRSRHGALPLLAAD
-112 ALAVLGAAAALPRP
+112 VLATVVATVVTPGL
-126 ELPREVAGPAAVPLL
+126 ELPREAAVP
-141 VLLLAVLLA
+141 LAVLLA
-150 ALHAQ
+150 LLHAQ
-155 AGLYRP
+155 GGLYRP
-161 RFAPSALLELPALA
+161 RLAPSALLEVPALA
-175 GRAAVLWCGA
+175 GRAAALWCGA
-185 AAALAAFA
+185 AAVGAAVEPRQALG
-193 PRAALNWVALLA
+193 WWALLA
-205 SVGLQ
+205 AVCLQ
-210 AVLACAGRGFVNQL
+210 TALTCAGRGFVNQL
-224 RRRTRV
+224 RRRSCR

-236 LVVGPVAG
+236 LVVGPAAG
-244 AGAVAAALHG
+244 SAAVAAALHG
-254 RPEYGLRPVGLADTA
+254 HPEYGLRPVGLADTA
-269 AAEDGS
+269 AGTEGDG
-275 AGVPVLATHEDIR
+275 AMPVLATHEDIR

-294 SVRHAVFTRPPEA
+294 SVRAAVFTRPPEA
-307 DERTASLVRLFH
+307 DEHTASLVRLFH

-336 TGMRV
+336 TDMRV
-341 ACPADQLWGYA
+341 AQPADQLWGYA
-352 VQPLLPRPARPLERY
+352 VQPLLPRPARQLERW
-367 AKRVIDSS
+367 AKRGLDS
-375 LAALALLAAAP
+375 ALALCALIAAAP
-386 VMGAC
+386 LMGAC
-391 ALAVRVSDGPGVIF
+391 ALAVRISDGPGVIF

-433 TRWTVAGDCRM
+433 TRWTVAGDNRM
-444 SPIGSFLRKSSLDE
+444 SPVGSFLRKSSLDE

>member
-1 MDSAPARHTGQG
+1 MTMDSAPARHTGQG
-13 GPGPA
+13 GTG
-18 GSHAGTST
+18 HAG
-26 AGTGTTGTGTA
+26 
-37 GISAGPATAGL
+37 
-48 TTAATTTAGTATLG
+48 
-62 AGPGSAAT
+62 GSAFAP
-70 AVRRTVTAIHPPRGP
+70 AAPAEPRRAVTAIHPPRGP
-85 RAEQARPAVRPKRV
+85 RADRARAAVRPQRT
-99 RRRDGVLPLLTAD
+99 RRREGVTALLTVDAIAAAVTATTLPAGTLPPEAVLPAAALLTA
-112 ALAVLGAAAALPRP
+112 V
-126 ELPREVAGPAAVPLL
+126 
-141 VLLLAVLLA
+141 
-150 ALHAQ
+150 HAQ

-161 RFAPSALLELPALA
+161 RLAPSALRELPALA
-175 GRAAVLWCGA
+175 GRAAVLWAGA
-185 AAALAAFA
+185 AALLAAA
-193 PRAALNWVALLA
+193 PHRALGWSALLGA
-205 SVGLQ
+205 IGLQ
-210 AVLACAGRGFVNQL
+210 VVLACAGRGFVNQL
-224 RRRTRV
+224 RRRAAV
-230 RRPASA
+230 RRPVSA
-236 LVVGPVAG
+236 LVVGPG
-244 AGAVAAALHG
+244 EGTGAVAAALHG
-254 RPEYGLRPVGLADTA
+254 RPEYGLRPVGIADTA
-269 AAEDGS
+269 APADGDP
-275 AGVPVLATHEDIR
+275 GQLPVLATHEDVR

-294 SVRHAVFTRPPEA
+294 SVRHAVFTCPPEA

-341 ACPADQLWGYA
+341 AQPADQLWGYA
-352 VQPLLPRPARPLERY
+352 VQPLLPRPSRPLERA
-367 AKRVIDSS
+367 AKRAIDSC

-386 VMGAC
+386 VMGVC
-391 ALAVRVSDGPGVIF
+391 ALAVRLSDGPGVIF

-428 AHESA
+428 EHESA
-433 TRWTVAGDCRM
+433 TRWTVAGDRRM
-444 SPIGSFLRKSSLDE
+444 SPVGSFLRKSSLDE

-479 PFFVAKFSSV
+479 PFFVAKFSTV

>member
-1 MDSAPARHTGQG
+1 MTMDSAPARHSGQG
-13 GPGPA
+13 AAAPA
-18 GSHAGTST
+18 GGAF
-26 AGTGTTGTGTA
+26 A
-37 GISAGPATAGL
+37 PAPPAE
-48 TTAATTTAGTATLG
+48 ARR
-62 AGPGSAAT
+62 
-70 AVRRTVTAIHPPRGP
+70 AVPAIHPPRGP
-85 RAEQARPAVRPKRV
+85 RTDRARPAVRPQRV
-99 RRRDGVLPLLTAD
+99 DRRDGVAALMGAD
-112 ALAVLGAAAALPRP
+112 ALATAVTAATLPAGVLPPSAT
-126 ELPREVAGPAAVPLL
+126 GPCVLLLL
-141 VLLLAVLLA
+141 VLLLV
-150 ALHAQ
+150 LHAQ
-155 AGLYRP
+155 GGLYRP
-161 RFAPSALLELPALA
+161 RLTPSALLELPALA

-185 AAALAAFA
+185 AAVLAATG
-193 PRAALNWVALLA
+193 PRQSLGWNTLLGAVALQTLL
-205 SVGLQ
+205 V
-210 AVLACAGRGFVNQL
+210 CAGRGTVHAL
-224 RRRTRV
+224 RRRSALRHPV
-230 RRPASA
+230 SA
-236 LVVGPVAG
+236 LVVGAGDG

-254 RPEYGLRPVGLADTA
+254 RPEYGLRPVGIADTA
-269 AAEDGS
+269 GPADGER
-275 AGVPVLATHEDIR
+275 GQLPVLATHEDVR

-341 ACPADQLWGYA
+341 AQPADQLWGYA
-352 VQPLLPRPARPLERY
+352 VQPLLPRPARTAERTV
-367 AKRVIDSS
+367 KRAIDSL

-391 ALAVRVSDGPGVIF
+391 ALAVRLSDGPGVIF

-428 AHESA
+428 EHESA
-433 TRWTVAGDCRM
+433 TRWTVAGDRRM
-444 SPIGSFLRKSSLDE
+444 SPVGSFLRKSSLDE

>member
-1 MDSAPARHTGQG
+1 MAAVLTTLAV
-13 GPGPA
+13 PGPA
-18 GSHAGTST
+18 
-26 AGTGTTGTGTA
+26 
-37 GISAGPATAGL
+37 
-48 TTAATTTAGTATLG
+48 
-62 AGPGSAAT
+62 
-70 AVRRTVTAIHPPRGP
+70 
-85 RAEQARPAVRPKRV
+85 
-99 RRRDGVLPLLTAD
+99 
-112 ALAVLGAAAALPRP
+112 
-126 ELPREVAGPAAVPLL
+126 LPREAAAP
-141 VLLLAVLLA
+141 LAVLLA
-150 ALHAQ
+150 LLHAQ

-161 RFAPSALLELPALA
+161 RLAPSALLELPALA
-175 GRAAVLWCGA
+175 ARSAALWCGA
-185 AAALAAFA
+185 AAVVAAA
-193 PRAALNWVALLA
+193 GEPRQVLGWWALLA
-205 SVGLQ
+205 AVCLQ
-210 AVLACAGRGFVNQL
+210 TALACAGRGFVNQL
-224 RRRTRV
+224 RRRSAR

-236 LVVGPVAG
+236 LVVGPGAG
-244 AGAVAAALHG
+244 AAAVAAALHG
-254 RPEYGLRPVGLADTA
+254 HPEYGLRPVGLADTTA
-269 AAEDGS
+269 GPVGDG
-275 AGVPVLATHEDIR
+275 AMPVLATREDIR

-294 SVRHAVFTRPPEA
+294 SVRAAVFTRPPEA
-307 DERTASLVRLFH
+307 DEHTASLVRLFH

-341 ACPADQLWGYA
+341 AQPADQLWGYA
-352 VQPLLPRPARPLERY
+352 VQPLLPRPARQLERWV
-367 AKRVIDSS
+367 KRGLDGG
-375 LAALALLAAAP
+375 LALCALLAAAP
-386 VMGAC
+386 LMGLC

-428 AHESA
+428 EHESA
-433 TRWTVAGDCRM
+433 TRWTVAGDHRM
-444 SPIGSFLRKSSLDE
+444 SPVGSFLRKSSLDE

>member
-1 MDSAPARHTGQG
+1 MTMDSAPARHTGQG
-13 GPGPA
+13 GTGPTGA
-18 GSHAGTST
+18 GAF
-26 AGTGTTGTGTA
+26 A
-37 GISAGPATAGL
+37 PAHP
-48 TTAATTTAGTATLG
+48 AATRR
-62 AGPGSAAT
+62 SA
-70 AVRRTVTAIHPPRGP
+70 TAIHPPRRP
-85 RAEQARPAVRPKRV
+85 RAEQARSAVRPRRV
-99 RRRDGVLPLLTAD
+99 RRRGRVLPLLTAD
-112 ALAVLGAAAALPRP
+112 ALAAVLTATTLPATAPPVLYAAP
-126 ELPREVAGPAAVPLL
+126 
-141 VLLLAVLLA
+141 VLLA

-161 RFAPSALLELPALA
+161 RLSPSALLELPVLA
-175 GRAAVLWCGA
+175 GRSAVLWCSVAAVA
-185 AAALAAFA
+185 AAAA
-193 PRAALNWVALLA
+193 PARAMGWSALLTA
-205 SVGLQ
+205 VCLQ
-210 AVLACAGRGFVNQL
+210 AVLACAGRGLVNQYH
-224 RRRTRV
+224 RRSAV

-236 LVVGPVAG
+236 LVVGPGAG
-244 AGAVAAALHG
+244 ASAVAAALHG
-254 RPEYGLRPVGLADTA
+254 RPEFGLRPVGLADTA
-269 AAEDGS
+269 APAEGDGG
-275 AGVPVLATHEDIR
+275 ALPLLATHEDIR

-294 SVRHAVFTRPPEA
+294 SVGHAVFTRPPEA

-341 ACPADQLWGYA
+341 AHPTDQLWGYA
-352 VQPLLPRPARPLERY
+352 VQPLLPRPARPLERG
-367 AKRVIDSS
+367 AKRGIDTV
-375 LAALALLAAAP
+375 LALIALLAAAP

-391 ALAVRVSDGPGVIF
+391 ALAVRVWDGPGVIF

-428 AHESA
+428 AHEAA
-433 TRWTVAGDCRM
+433 TRWTVAGDRGM
-444 SPIGSFLRKSSLDE
+444 SPVGSFLRKSSLDE

-467 GDMSLV
+467 GDMALV

-479 PFFVAKFSSV
+479 PFFVAKFSTV

>member
-1 MDSAPARHTGQG
+1 MTMDSAPARHTGPG
-13 GPGPA
+13 GTGPA
-18 GSHAGTST
+18 G
-26 AGTGTTGTGTA
+26 
-37 GISAGPATAGL
+37 
-48 TTAATTTAGTATLG
+48 
-62 AGPGSAAT
+62 GSAFAP
-70 AVRRTVTAIHPPRGP
+70 AAHPASRRSAAAIHPPRGP
-85 RAEQARPAVRPKRV
+85 RTDQARAAVRPGRL
-99 RRRDGVLPLLTAD
+99 RRHGSMTGLLPLLTAD
-112 ALAVLGAAAALPRP
+112 ALATVLTATALPAPALPVAAALP
-126 ELPREVAGPAAVPLL
+126 AA
-141 VLLLAVLLA
+141 ALLA
-150 ALHAQ
+150 ALNAR

-161 RFAPSALLELPALA
+161 RLAPSALLELPALA
-175 GRAAVLWCGA
+175 GRSAAVWCGA
-185 AAALAAFA
+185 AAVLAAVD
-193 PRAALNWVALLA
+193 PGRSLGWSALLTA
-205 SVGLQ
+205 VCLQ
-210 AVLACAGRGFVNQL
+210 TVLACAGRGAVNQL
-224 RRRTRV
+224 RRRAAV

-236 LVVGPVAG
+236 LVVGPAAG
-244 AGAVAAALHG
+244 ANAVAAALQG
-254 RPEYGLRPVGLADTA
+254 RPEYGLRPVGLADTPTA
-269 AAEDGS
+269 DGDPQQ
-275 AGVPVLATHEDIR
+275 ARPGALPVLATHEDVR

-294 SVRHAVFTRPPEA
+294 SVRHAVFTRPAEA

-341 ACPADQLWGYA
+341 PCPADQLWGYA
-352 VQPLLPRPARPLERY
+352 VQPLLPRPARQLERWT
-367 AKRVIDSS
+367 KRGIDGL
-375 LAALALLAAAP
+375 LAALALVAAAP

-391 ALAVRVSDGPGVIF
+391 ALAVRLWDGPGVIF

-428 AHESA
+428 EHEAA
-433 TRWTVAGDCRM
+433 TRWTVAGDRRM
-444 SPIGSFLRKSSLDE
+444 SAVGSFLRKSSLDE

-479 PFFVAKFSSV
+479 PFFVAKFSTI

>member
-13 GPGPA
+13 GTGPA
-18 GSHAGTST
+18 G
-26 AGTGTTGTGTA
+26 
-37 GISAGPATAGL
+37 
-48 TTAATTTAGTATLG
+48 
-62 AGPGSAAT
+62 GSAFAP
-70 AVRRTVTAIHPPRGP
+70 APHVAARRSATAIHPPRGP
-85 RAEQARPAVRPKRV
+85 KADQARPALRPRRI
-99 RRRDGVLPLLTAD
+99 RRRGRLLPLLAAD
-112 ALAVLGAAAALPRP
+112 ALAAVITVASLPGPALTAVAAAP
-126 ELPREVAGPAAVPLL
+126 V
-141 VLLLAVLLA
+141 AVLLA

-161 RFAPSALLELPALA
+161 RLAPSALLELPALA
-175 GRAAVLWCGA
+175 GRSAVLWCTVA
-185 AAALAAFA
+185 AVVAAVEPGRGLG
-193 PRAALNWVALLA
+193 WSALLTA
-205 SVGLQ
+205 VCLQ
-210 AVLACAGRGFVNQL
+210 VVLACAGRGFVNQL
-224 RRRTRV
+224 QRRTAV

-236 LVVGPVAG
+236 LVVGPGAG
-244 AGAVAAALHG
+244 ASAVAAALHG
-254 RPEYGLRPVGLADTA
+254 RPEFGLRPVGLADPVASYDPEGDA
-269 AAEDGS
+269 AAL
-275 AGVPVLATHEDIR
+275 PVLATHEDVR

-324 LWLADPAGTAKV
+324 LWLADPAGTAKI

-341 ACPADQLWGYA
+341 AHPADQLWGYA
-352 VQPLLPRPARPLERY
+352 VQPLLPRPARPVERW
-367 AKRVIDSS
+367 AKRGIDA
-375 LAALALLAAAP
+375 LLALVALVAAAP
-386 VMGAC
+386 VMAAC
-391 ALAVRVSDGPGVIF
+391 ALAVRLWDGPGVIF

-428 AHESA
+428 EHESA
-433 TRWTVAGDCRM
+433 TRWTVAGDRGM
-444 SPIGSFLRKSSLDE
+444 SPVGSFLRKSSLDE

-479 PFFVAKFSSV
+479 PFFVAKFSTV

>member
-1 MDSAPARHTGQG
+1 MTMDSAPARRHTGQG
-13 GPGPA
+13 G
-18 GSHAGTST
+18 T
-26 AGTGTTGTGTA
+26 
-37 GISAGPATAGL
+37 
-48 TTAATTTAGTATLG
+48 
-62 AGPGSAAT
+62 GPGLAPAPDPAA
-70 AVRRTVTAIHPPRGP
+70 RRAATAIHPPRRP
-85 RAEQARPAVRPKRV
+85 KADRARPAVRPQRI
-99 RRRDGVLPLLTAD
+99 RRRGRVLPLLTAD
-112 ALAVLGAAAALPRP
+112 ALAAVLTVAALPAAAPHGTALPAGAAAP
-126 ELPREVAGPAAVPLL
+126 
-141 VLLLAVLLA
+141 LAVLLA
-150 ALHAQ
+150 ALNAQ

-161 RFAPSALLELPALA
+161 RLAPSALLELPVLA
-175 GRAAVLWCGA
+175 GRSAVLWCTA
-185 AAALAAFA
+185 AAVAAAVEPGRALG
-193 PRAALNWVALLA
+193 WSALLTA
-205 SVGLQ
+205 VCLQ
-210 AVLACAGRGFVNQL
+210 TVLSCAGRGFVNQL
-224 RRRTRV
+224 QRRTAV
-230 RRPASA
+230 RKPASA
-236 LVVGPVAG
+236 FVVGPGAG

-254 RPEYGLRPVGLADTA
+254 RPEFGLRPVGLADTGDA
-269 AAEDGS
+269 PQGETGPL
-275 AGVPVLATHEDIR
+275 PVLATHEDIR

-341 ACPADQLWGYA
+341 AHPADQLWGYA
-352 VQPLLPRPARPLERY
+352 VQPLLPRPARPLERWV
-367 AKRVIDSS
+367 KRGLDAV
-375 LAALALLAAAP
+375 LALVALVAAAP
-386 VMGAC
+386 VMAVC
-391 ALAVRVSDGPGVIF
+391 ALAVRIGDGPGVIF

-428 AHESA
+428 EHEAA
-433 TRWTVAGDCRM
+433 TRWTVAGDRRM
-444 SPIGSFLRKSSLDE
+444 SPVGSFLRKSSLDE

-479 PFFVAKFSSV
+479 PFFVAKFSTV

>member
-1 MDSAPARHTGQG
+1 MTMDSAPARHTGQG
-13 GPGPA
+13 GTGPSV
-18 GSHAGTST
+18 GS
-26 AGTGTTGTGTA
+26 TGTG
-37 GISAGPATAGL
+37 I
-48 TTAATTTAGTATLG
+48 
-62 AGPGSAAT
+62 T
-70 AVRRTVTAIHPPRGP
+70 AVRRSVTAIHPPRGP
-85 RAEQARPAVRPKRV
+85 KAEQARPAVRPHRA
-99 RRRDGVLPLLTAD
+99 RRRDGVLPLLSAD
-112 ALAVLGAAAALPRP
+112 ALAVAVTTAALPGLQ
-126 ELPREVAGPAAVPLL
+126 LPVEAAVP
-141 VLLLAVLLA
+141 VAAALA

-161 RFAPSALLELPALA
+161 RLAPSALLELPALA
-175 GRAAVLWCGA
+175 GRAAVLWCA
-185 AAALAAFA
+185 AAAVVAAAA
-193 PRAALNWVALLA
+193 PGQALGWSVLLGA
-205 SVGLQ
+205 VCLQ

-224 RRRTRV
+224 RRRLRV
-230 RRPASA
+230 RRPAST
-236 LVVGPVAG
+236 LVVGPGAG
-244 AGAVAAALHG
+244 ASAVAAALHG
-254 RPEYGLRPVGLADTA
+254 RPEYGLRPVGLADPVANHAGT
-269 AAEDGS
+269 DGES
-275 AGVPVLATHEDIR
+275 GALPVLATHEDVR

-307 DERTASLVRLFH
+307 DERTAALVRLFH

-341 ACPADQLWGYA
+341 AQPADQLWGYA

-367 AKRVIDSS
+367 AKRAIDSL
-375 LAALALLAAAP
+375 LASLALLAAAP

-391 ALAVRVSDGPGVIF
+391 ALAVRVCDGRGVIF

-421 FRTLRAD
+421 FRTLSAD

-433 TRWTVAGDCRM
+433 TRWTVAGDRRM

>member
-1 MDSAPARHTGQG
+1 MTMDSAPARHPGQG
-13 GPGPA
+13 GTGPT
-18 GSHAGTST
+18 GSST
-26 AGTGTTGTGTA
+26 GTGTT
-37 GISAGPATAGL
+37 
-48 TTAATTTAGTATLG
+48 
-62 AGPGSAAT
+62 
-70 AVRRTVTAIHPPRGP
+70 AVRRSVTAIHPPRGP
-85 RAEQARPAVRPKRV
+85 KTDQARSAVRPRRV
-99 RRRDGVLPLLTAD
+99 RRRDGVVPLLTAD
-112 ALAVLGAAAALPRP
+112 ALAVVATSATLPATALPG
-126 ELPREVAGPAAVPLL
+126 EVAAP
-141 VLLLAVLLA
+141 LAVLLPAVLA
-150 ALHAQ
+150 ALNAQ

-161 RFAPSALLELPALA
+161 RLAPSALLELPALA
-175 GRAAVLWCGA
+175 GRSAVLWCGA
-185 AAALAAFA
+185 AAVTAAFA
-193 PRAALNWVALLA
+193 PGEALSWGALLGA
-205 SVGLQ
+205 VCLQ
-210 AVLACAGRGFVNQL
+210 VVLACAGRGFVNQM

-236 LVVGPVAG
+236 LVVGPGAG
-244 AGAVAAALHG
+244 ASAVAAALHG
-254 RPEYGLRPVGLADTA
+254 RPEYGLRPVGLADTGV
-269 AAEDGS
+269 AEDGHE
-275 AGVPVLATHEDIR
+275 GMPVLATHEDIR

-341 ACPADQLWGYA
+341 AQPADQLWGYA

-367 AKRVIDSS
+367 AKRAIDSLLAS
-375 LAALALLAAAP
+375 LALIAAAP
-386 VMGAC
+386 VMGLC
-391 ALAVRVSDGPGVIF
+391 ALAVRVSDGRGVIF

>member
-13 GPGPA
+13 GTGPA
-18 GSHAGTST
+18 G
-26 AGTGTTGTGTA
+26 
-37 GISAGPATAGL
+37 
-48 TTAATTTAGTATLG
+48 
-62 AGPGSAAT
+62 GSAFAP
-70 AVRRTVTAIHPPRGP
+70 APPAEPRRAVTAIHPPRGP
-85 RAEQARPAVRPKRV
+85 RADQARPAVRPQRV
-99 RRRDGVLPLLTAD
+99 RRRDGVTPLLAAD
-112 ALAVLGAAAALPRP
+112 ALAAVVTAATLPATVLPPQA
-126 ELPREVAGPAAVPLL
+126 VGPSV
-141 VLLLAVLLA
+141 VLLLVLLA

-155 AGLYRP
+155 GGLYRP
-161 RFAPSALLELPALA
+161 RLTPSALLELPALA
-175 GRAAVLWCGA
+175 ARSAVLWCGA
-185 AAALAAFA
+185 AAVLGAARPEQALG
-193 PRAALNWVALLA
+193 WSALLGA
-205 SVGLQ
+205 VCLQ
-210 AVLACAGRGFVNQL
+210 TALVCAGRGTVHRL
-224 RRRTRV
+224 RRRTAV
-230 RRPASA
+230 RRPVSA
-236 LVVGPVAG
+236 LVVGPGEG

-254 RPEYGLRPVGLADTA
+254 RPEYGLRPVGIADTA
-269 AAEDGS
+269 APADGER
-275 AGVPVLATHEDIR
+275 GQLPVLATHEDIR

-294 SVRHAVFTRPPEA
+294 SVRDAVFTRPPEA

-341 ACPADQLWGYA
+341 TQPADQLWGYA
-352 VQPLLPRPARPLERY
+352 VQPLLPRPARTLERT
-367 AKRVIDSS
+367 AKRAIDSL

-391 ALAVRVSDGPGVIF
+391 ALAVRLSDGPGVIF

-428 AHESA
+428 EHESA
-433 TRWTVAGDCRM
+433 TRWTVAGDRRM
-444 SPIGSFLRKSSLDE
+444 SPVGSFLRKSSLDE

>member
-1 MDSAPARHTGQG
+1 MTMDSAPARHTGQG
-13 GPGPA
+13 GTGPA
-18 GSHAGTST
+18 GGS
-26 AGTGTTGTGTA
+26 A
-37 GISAGPATAGL
+37 GISTAL
-48 TTAATTTAGTATLG
+48 
-62 AGPGSAAT
+62 
-70 AVRRTVTAIHPPRGP
+70 RRSVTAIHPPRRP
-85 RAEQARPAVRPKRV
+85 RADPARPALRSQPI
-99 RRRDGVLPLLTAD
+99 RRRGGPAPLLAAD
-112 ALAVLGAAAALPRP
+112 ALAVVLTTAALPGLGLSA
-126 ELPREVAGPAAVPLL
+126 EAAAPV
-141 VLLLAVLLA
+141 AVLLT
-150 ALHAQ
+150 ALHAR

-161 RFAPSALLELPALA
+161 RLAPSALLELPALA
-175 GRAAVLWCGA
+175 GRSAVLWCGA
-185 AAALAAFA
+185 AAVVAAVR
-193 PRAALNWVALLA
+193 PGRPLGWSVLLTA
-205 SVGLQ
+205 VCLQ
-210 AVLACAGRGFVNQL
+210 LVLTCAGRGFVNAA
-224 RRRTRV
+224 RRRAALRGPSSV
-230 RRPASA
+230 
-236 LVVGPVAG
+236 LVVGPGEG
-244 AGAVAAALHG
+244 ASAVAAALHG
-254 RPEYGLRPVGLADTA
+254 RPEYGLRPVGIADTGPA
-269 AAEDGS
+269 ADGGNS
-275 AGVPVLATHEDIR
+275 QLPVLVTHEDIR

-294 SVRHAVFTRPPEA
+294 AVREAVFTRPPEA
-307 DERTASLVRLFH
+307 DERTAALVRLFH

-341 ACPADQLWGYA
+341 AQPADQLWGYA
-352 VQPLLPRPARPLERY
+352 VQPLLPRSSRPVERW
-367 AKRVIDSS
+367 AKRAIDGA
-375 LAALALLAAAP
+375 LAALALIAAAP
-386 VMGAC
+386 VMGLC
-391 ALAVRVSDGPGVIF
+391 ALAVRLSDGPGVIF

-433 TRWTVAGDCRM
+433 TRWTVAGDHRM
-444 SPIGSFLRKSSLDE
+444 SPVGSFLRKSSLDE
-458 LPQLWNVVR
+458 LPQLWNVVC

-479 PFFVAKFSSV
+479 PFFVAKFAAV

>member
-1 MDSAPARHTGQG
+1 MDSAPARRHTGQAG
-13 GPGPA
+13 TGPA
-18 GSHAGTST
+18 GT
-26 AGTGTTGTGTA
+26 
-37 GISAGPATAGL
+37 
-48 TTAATTTAGTATLG
+48 
-62 AGPGSAAT
+62 T
-70 AVRRTVTAIHPPRGP
+70 AVRRAATAIHPPRGP
-85 RAEQARPAVRPKRV
+85 KADRARPAVRPQRI
-99 RRRDGVLPLLTAD
+99 RRSGLVLPLLTAD
-112 ALAVLGAAAALPRP
+112 ALAAVLTVTALPATALPAGAALP
-126 ELPREVAGPAAVPLL
+126 LVALSPFA
-141 VLLLAVLLA
+141 LA

-161 RFAPSALLELPALA
+161 RLAPSALLELPALA
-175 GRAAVLWCGA
+175 GRSAVLWCTAGAVA
-185 AAALAAFA
+185 AAVDPGRALG
-193 PRAALNWVALLA
+193 WSVLLTA
-205 SVGLQ
+205 VCLQ
-210 AVLACAGRGFVNQL
+210 VVLTCAGRGFVNQF
-224 RRRTRV
+224 RRRTAV

-236 LVVGPVAG
+236 LVVGPGAG

-254 RPEYGLRPVGLADTA
+254 RPEFGLRPVGLADPA
-269 AAEDGS
+269 GAAEGD
-275 AGVPVLATHEDIR
+275 AGALPVLATHEDVR

-341 ACPADQLWGYA
+341 AYPADQLWGYA
-352 VQPLLPRPARPLERY
+352 VQPLLPRPARPLERW
-367 AKRVIDSS
+367 AKRGID
-375 LAALALLAAAP
+375 AVLALVALVAAAP

-391 ALAVRVSDGPGVIF
+391 ALAVRIWDGPGVIF

-428 AHESA
+428 EHEAA
-433 TRWTVAGDCRM
+433 TRWTVAGDRRM
-444 SPIGSFLRKSSLDE
+444 SAVGSFLRKSSLDE

-479 PFFVAKFSSV
+479 PFFVAKFATV